1 MADKTESQ
9 INTVAD
15 YIRNTL
21 FSSEVSALSST
32 EFISVS
38 ADYQGKIILDTNV
51 EGLDLNAKFTTA
63 KDGGDSKLTGWS
75 I

>member
-1 MADKTESQ
+1 M
-9 INTVAD
+9 
-15 YIRNTL
+15 

-38 ADYQGKIILDTNV
+38 ADYKGKIILNTNV
-51 EGLDLNAKFTTA
+51 DGLNLNTKFTTA
-63 KDGGDSKLTGWS
+63 KNDGDSKLTGWS

>member
-38 ADYQGKIILDTNV
+38 ADYKGKIILNTNV
-51 EGLDLNAKFTTA
+51 DGLNLNTKFTTA
-63 KDGGDSKLTGWS
+63 KNDGDSKLTGWS